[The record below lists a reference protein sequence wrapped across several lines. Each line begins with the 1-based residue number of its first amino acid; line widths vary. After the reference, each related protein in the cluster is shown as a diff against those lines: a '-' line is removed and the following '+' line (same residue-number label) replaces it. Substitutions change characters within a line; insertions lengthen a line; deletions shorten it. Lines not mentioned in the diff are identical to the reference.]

1 MSGLVVVDASL
12 AFKWLVKEEHSDEAL
27 AIAQYWNSQDV
38 TPTAPHL
45 MPVEVANA
53 LYKRVV
59 RGELTVEAAKRRI
72 NSLISSGIELREALE
87 LHGRALELAHELQQ
101 GAVYDAHYL
110 ALSES
115 LDCELW
121 TADEKFF
128 RAASPM
134 AENVRWIGEFV
145 PPTSSGPRPWSG
157 TP

>member
-1 MSGLVVVDASL
+1 MTVAANLIKNLLSSSL
-12 AFKWLVKEEHSDEAL
+12 
-27 AIAQYWNSQDV
+27 
-38 TPTAPHL
+38 
-45 MPVEVANA
+45 
-53 LYKRVV
+53 
-59 RGELTVEAAKRRI
+59 
-72 NSLISSGIELREALE
+72 ELREALE

-145 PPTSSGPRPWSG
+145 PPTSSGPRRWSG